1 MSMKA
6 DSRAPRRLPDGAVLV
21 DSFQKFEIGEKE
33 EGEEEKKREK
43 RRKRGKRRKKK
54 ERKTKANVN
63 KIMGTHREQIEL
75 KAYGDFV
82 SLRWD

>member
-43 RRKRGKRRKKK
+43 R
-54 ERKTKANVN
+54 
-63 KIMGTHREQIEL
+63 
-75 KAYGDFV
+75 
-82 SLRWD
+82 